1 MWSSA
6 DSEVDGPYTGRKSDL
21 QPAKKLRFTLR
32 TVSKC
37 HEFLK
42 REEQWSFMLTK
53 KIKSESL

>member
-6 DSEVDGPYTGRKSDL
+6 DREVDDGPYTGRKSDL
-21 QPAKKLRFTLR
+21 QPAKKLQFTLR

-53 KIKSESL
+53 K